1 MKTYERFEFTWQR
14 TKLIDSSSLLM
25 RHLLDY
31 HDNDNN
37 GEKKTLNMQM
47 DFSTRMKIAQK

>member
-1 MKTYERFEFTWQR
+1 MITYERLEFTWQQ

-25 RHLLDY
+25 RHPLDY

-37 GEKKTLNMQM
+37 GGRKTLNMQM

>member
-1 MKTYERFEFTWQR
+1 MITYERFEFTWQR

-37 GEKKTLNMQM
+37 GGKKTLNMQM